1 MKGCEHTQGKKGED
15 RTGQH
20 WSREILSE
28 KGVLASVTCVFNA
41 PSAMRCATREGE
53 GNMQCCVA
61 G

>member
-1 MKGCEHTQGKKGED
+1 MRGCEHTQGKKGED

-20 WSREILSE
+20 WSSEILSE

-53 GNMQCCVA
+53 
-61 G
+61 